1 MIQTKRINMS
11 ILDYWSHDFN
21 PPRQT
26 QVDVL
31 NWIED
36 VVTNTNKRYI
46 VCECPVGTG
55 KSHIGVT
62 AARWISE
69 GDKPGSS
76 YVVTPQRILQ
86 QQYENTFKHKG
97 TDFMVS
103 LYGKSNYE
111 CASRNT
117 TCDVGSLLKPK
128 CTHCPCAAARQ
139 SFKRSSCG
147 VTNYSLLTSP
157 FPLVARNTLVLDE
170 CHNIEQI
177 LCDADAVQLSKGR
190 CNYMNVAWKPETS
203 TREEIIFW
211 IIDSVYEAAS
221 TKAEELAEYCDRVL
235 SSGSVSSQQAKT
247 IQSAN
252 SFFQFVEKLEILVN
266 ELQSSDTFFND
277 WVFVKSNGMYT
288 FKRLYAAH
296 AFKNFIEPLASERI
310 IMLSS
315 TVLDINVFCKSL
327 GISRNEVAYISTDS
341 PFSAEHRPVFYKPI
355 MKMNAQWAADDN
367 EPGREKMLKAMIDI
381 CNKQKNNSGIVH
393 TGNYK
398 ISQWLVSALEKKIPQ
413 KILHHNPSED
423 EASDR
428 NQIISAF
435 TSSSAMNPSLLISP
449 SITEGLDLAGDVARF
464 AIFAKIPFGNLG
476 DEWIKRR
483 MEISSRWYQIQA
495 LIEVIQGAGRVVRSE
510 DDWGE
515 VYILDSSWGYLFS
528 QMEGTIPNW
537 WKIAYRTR

>member
-1 MIQTKRINMS
+1 MS

-21 PPRQT
+21 SPRQT
-26 QVDVL
+26 QVEVL
-31 NWIED
+31 KWIED
-36 VVTNTNKRYI
+36 VVTNKKKRYI
-46 VCECPVGTG
+46 ICECPVGTG

-62 AARWISE
+62 AARWISG
-69 GDKPGSS
+69 GDKPNSS

-97 TDFMVS
+97 SEFMVS
-103 LYGKSNYE
+103 LYGKSAYE
-111 CASRNT
+111 CCSRNT

-128 CTHCPCAAARQ
+128 CPSCPNALARQ
-139 SFKRSSCG
+139 AFKRCSCG
-147 VTNYSLLTSP
+147 VTNYSLLTSK
-157 FPLVARNTLVLDE
+157 FPLTSRTSLVLDE

-203 TREEIIFW
+203 SREDIIFW
-211 IIDSVYEAAS
+211 MIDSVFEAA
-221 TKAEELAEYCDRVL
+221 TVKAEELAEYCDRVL

-252 SFFQFVEKLEILVN
+252 SFFQFVEKLEILVH
-266 ELQSSDTFFND
+266 ELQTSDTFFND
-277 WVFVKSNGMYT
+277 WVFIKSNGMYT

-296 AFKNFIEPLASERI
+296 AFKHFIEPLATNHI

-315 TVLDINVFCKSL
+315 TVLDVNVFCKSL
-327 GISRNEVAYISTDS
+327 GIPRDEVAFISTDS
-341 PFSAEHRPVFYKPI
+341 PFSAEHRPVYYKPV
-355 MKMNAQWAADDN
+355 MKMNAQWASDDN
-367 EPGREKMLKAMIDI
+367 DENRGKMLTTIVDI
-381 CNKQKNNSGIVH
+381 CNKQKTNSGIIH

-398 ISQWLVSALEKKIPQ
+398 ISQWLVANLAGKIPQ
-413 KILHHNPSED
+413 KIVHHNPTED
-423 EASDR
+423 EASNR
-428 NQIISAF
+428 NQIITEF
-435 TSSSAMNPSLLISP
+435 TSNSTNEPALLISP
-449 SITEGLDLAGDVARF
+449 SITEGLDLAGDTARF

-528 QMEGTIPNW
+528 QMEGTIPDW
-537 WKIAYRTR
+537 WKIAYRGK